1 MKRTCLWT
9 FAVAL
14 PFLAMV
20 SLPAG
25 AQALGLEPEAE
36 AARREPGIPVGPG
49 LWRLSGVDP
58 DLGSTEDLAP
68 LRRMIGKA
76 TVVGLGEAWH
86 TSGGFYNMK
95 HRIFRD
101 LVENMGFRAFGI
113 ESHWV
118 SGEKANRYVQTCE
131 GSPEEALDLH
141 IPVWQSRELSG
152 LLQWMCEW
160 NQAHPNDR
168 VHYFGFDIQ
177 GGNLGPNLDGP
188 GLIAFLGRIGIPADH
203 SWVAGIRACEG
214 VTVSHPIAEIP
225 PEVHQQCMAALTEIE
240 ERFERDGRSIE
251 GQTSKDDFFTARLQ
265 LLSLKAWQE
274 EIFLIGPFD
283 PDGEDFARGFTKRDE
298 GMAKVI
304 LLLREKNFPKAK
316 TVIWADNVH
325 VARAQLPNKL
335 PNKLSNNA
343 RPMGSFLAAKLD
355 RSYVNFAL
363 TAYHTGVETGQTCV
377 VVEAAPGSVEDR
389 LHALGEDAL
398 LVDLARSSYLKP
410 RVYPIGV
417 FSYKPRQHFN
427 GIIFLETSERM
438 QPTAFAPC
446 RP

>member
-1 MKRTCLWT
+1 MKRTLRWIFT
-9 FAVAL
+9 AVVPL
-14 PFLAMV
+14 LAVPLIMAA
-20 SLPAG
+20 SPAG
-25 AQALGLEPEAE
+25 AQ
-36 AARREPGIPVGPG
+36 PGIPVGPG

-58 DLGSTEDLAP
+58 NLGSTEDLAP

-86 TSGGFYNMK
+86 TSGGFYKMK

-101 LVENMGFRAFGI
+101 LVQTMGFRAFGI

-141 IPVWQSRELSG
+141 TIVWQSVEVRD

-160 NQAHPNDR
+160 NQAHPDDR

-188 GLIAFLGRIGIPADH
+188 GLISFLGRIGVPEGH
-203 SWVAGIRACEG
+203 PWVAGIRQCEG
-214 VTVSHPIAEIP
+214 VTVNHPAGQIP
-225 PEVHQQCMAALTEIE
+225 PEVHQQCIAALTEVE
-240 ERFERDGRSIE
+240 ERFQRDARSIE
-251 GQTSKDDFFTARLQ
+251 EQTSKDDFFTARLQ
-265 LLSLKAWQE
+265 VLSLKAWQE
-274 EIFLIGPFD
+274 EAFIIGPFD
-283 PDGEDFARGFTKRDE
+283 PGGEAFARGFTKRDE
-298 GMAKVI
+298 GMAKVFF
-304 LLLREKNFPKAK
+304 LLREKNFPKAK
-316 TVIWADNVH
+316 TVVWADNVH
-325 VARAQLPNKL
+325 VARALLPNG
-335 PNKLSNNA
+335 A
-343 RPMGSFLAAKLD
+343 RPMGSFLEAKLG
-355 RSYVNFAL
+355 RGYVDFAL
-363 TAYHTGVETGQTCV
+363 TAYHTEVAAETCAVREGV
-377 VVEAAPGSVEDR
+377 PGSVEDR
-389 LHALGEDAL
+389 LHALGEDTL

-427 GIIFLETSERM
+427 GIIFLETAERM
-438 QPTAFAPC
+438 TPTAFPPC